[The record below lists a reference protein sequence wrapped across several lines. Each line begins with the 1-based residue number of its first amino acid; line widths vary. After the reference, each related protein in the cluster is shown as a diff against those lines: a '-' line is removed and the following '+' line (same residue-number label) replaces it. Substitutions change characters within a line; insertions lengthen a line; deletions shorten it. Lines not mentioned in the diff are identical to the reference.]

1 MAVMRL
7 VFVLTLVSSPSM
19 AFGGA
24 VEEANAAVDRW
35 AAAFSAN
42 DAAGV
47 VGLYTADAVLLGTV
61 SPSIAQGTDAIRAY
75 FSRLPGSGNTVT
87 IGERRTIVV
96 GDAAVVS
103 TGFYDFAIMRDGQAI
118 PNPSRFTFL
127 LLKRDGQWL
136 IAHHHSSFRPKPPQ

>member
-47 VGLYTADAVLLGTV
+47 VGLFTRPTPCSWAQSARRLRKARTQFERTSHG
-61 SPSIAQGTDAIRAY
+61 SPEAATQ
-75 FSRLPGSGNTVT
+75 SRSAS
-87 IGERRTIVV
+87 GERLSWATLR
-96 GDAAVVS
+96 
-103 TGFYDFAIMRDGQAI
+103 
-118 PNPSRFTFL
+118 
-127 LLKRDGQWL
+127 W
-136 IAHHHSSFRPKPPQ
+136 